1 MRSTK
6 PVQVQDTAQAEE
18 FGEYIASRVYLRVSY
33 FEASIEVTC
42 LRKKSEGRHI
52 HAIWRKVF
60 DGRRTIR
67 QLIRY
72 FVASDGDHKLPRPDG
87 ELRPPFFTLDD
98 LEALVAHLNR
108 TAEKAGYRYLMG
120 ESLTEEVIKD
130 ILKRVLKES
139 GLSVPPLSLSPQ
151 DIRTVSREYYEP
163 DAEEIWLEVS
173 LDQLDKHHRLFALFK
188 ATRIGPSWEVIVK
201 GFGVWDKEL
210 GIAVV

>member
-18 FGEYIASRVYLRVSY
+18 FGEYIASRAYLRANGQES
-33 FEASIEVTC
+33 SIEVTC

-52 HAIWRKVF
+52 HAIWRKIF

-72 FVASDGDHKLPRPDG
+72 FVASDGDHKLPRPDE

-108 TAEKAGYRYLMG
+108 AAERAGYRFLMG

-130 ILKRVLKES
+130 IMKRVLKES

-151 DIRTVSREYYEP
+151 EIRAVSREYYEP

-188 ATRIGPSWEVIVK
+188 ATRIGSSWEVIVK
-201 GFGVWDKEL
+201 GFGVWDREL